1 MSMNF
6 VPARVGD
13 SIQEI
18 DTPALILDL
27 DAFERNMRKMA
38 DFADAAGVRLRP
50 HAKTHRSAAIAL
62 RQIEMGAVGQ
72 CCQKVGEA
80 EALVR
85 GGVRDVLVS
94 NQVLDVGKL
103 RRLAALAKSATVAL
117 CFDAIEQVDAAS
129 QAAQEFGVEMGAL
142 VEIDM
147 GMWRCGVPAGEAAAA
162 LAVHIDAAPG
172 LKFQGLQAYEGKAQ
186 HVQEYAD
193 RAKAIDIAA
202 AAVRLSVAAI
212 ERHGL
217 ACPVIGGGGT
227 GTYMF
232 EGQSRLWNEL
242 QCGSYIFMDGEYAGI
257 SGSDGAPYAEFE
269 QSLFV
274 LSTVMSVAGSG
285 RVILDA
291 GLKSY
296 TLEKGLPTI
305 HGRKDARLVAASD
318 EHGTV
323 ALAPGAVIPLGTKL
337 KLAPSHCDPT
347 VNLHDAYVCVR
358 NGRVEALWPVS
369 ARGASS

>member
-1 MSMNF
+1 MNF

-13 SIQEI
+13 SIKEI

-27 DAFERNMRKMA
+27 DAFERNMKKMA
-38 DFADAAGVRLRP
+38 QFADRAGVRLRP
-50 HAKTHRSAAIAL
+50 HAKTHRSATIAL

-94 NQVLDVGKL
+94 NQVLDIGKL

-117 CFDAIEQVDAAS
+117 CFDAVEQVDAAS
-129 QAAQEFGVEMGAL
+129 QAAQEFGVELGAL

-147 GMWRCGVPAGEAAAA
+147 GMWRCGVAPGEAAAA
-162 LAVHIDAAPG
+162 LAKHIDAAPG
-172 LKFQGLQAYEGKAQ
+172 LKFLGLQAYEGKAQ

-193 RAKAIDIAA
+193 RAKAIEDAA
-202 AAVRLSVAAI
+202 AAVRLSVAAV
-212 ERHGL
+212 ERLGL
-217 ACPVIGGGGT
+217 KCHTIAGGGT

-232 EGQSRLWNEL
+232 EGLSQLWTEL
-242 QCGSYIFMDGEYAGI
+242 QCGSYIFMDGEYSGI
-257 SGSDGAPYAEFE
+257 TGSDGAPYDEFE

-285 RVILDA
+285 RAILDA

-296 TLEKGLPTI
+296 SLEKGFPKI
-305 HGRKDARLVAASD
+305 HGRMDARLVAASD
-318 EHGTV
+318 EHGTL
-323 ALAPGAVIPLGTKL
+323 ALAPGVVMPLGTKV

-347 VNLHDAYVCVR
+347 VNLHDSYICVR
-358 NGRVEALWPVS
+358 NGHVEALWPVS

>member
-1 MSMNF
+1 MNF

-13 SIQEI
+13 AIAEI

-27 DAFERNMRKMA
+27 DAFERNMKKMA
-38 DFADAAGVRLRP
+38 RFADTAGVRLRP
-50 HAKTHRSAAIAL
+50 HAKTHRCAPIAL

-94 NQVLDVGKL
+94 NQVLDIGKL
-103 RRLAALAKSATVAL
+103 RRLAALAKNATVAL
-117 CFDAIEQVDAAS
+117 CFDAVEQVDAAS
-129 QAAQEFGVEMGAL
+129 QAAQEFGVKLGAL

-147 GMWRCGVPAGEAAAA
+147 GMWRCGVAPGEAAAT
-162 LAVHIDAAPG
+162 LAKHIAASPG
-172 LKFQGLQAYEGKAQ
+172 LNFLGLQAYEGKAQ
-186 HVQEYAD
+186 HVQAYED
-193 RAKAIDIAA
+193 RAKAIDEAA
-202 AAVRLSVAAI
+202 AAVRLSVEAI
-212 ERHGL
+212 ERQGL
-217 ACPVIGGGGT
+217 TCSVIAGGGT

-232 EGQSRLWNEL
+232 EGMSRLWTEL
-242 QCGSYIFMDGEYAGI
+242 QCGSYIFMDGEYSAI
-257 SGSDGAPYAEFE
+257 TGSDGEPYDEFE
-269 QSLFV
+269 QSLFI
-274 LSTVMSVAGSG
+274 LSTVMSVAGPG

-296 TLEKGLPTI
+296 TLEKGLPLI

-323 ALAPGAVIPLGTKL
+323 LLAPGAVIPLGTKV

-347 VNLHDAYVCVR
+347 VNLHDAYICIR
-358 NGRVEALWPVS
+358 DGHVEAVWPVS

>member
-1 MSMNF
+1 MNF

-13 SIQEI
+13 AVDQI
-18 DTPALILDL
+18 DTPALMLDL
-27 DAFERNMRKMA
+27 DAFERNMKKMA
-38 DFADAAGVRLRP
+38 AFADRAGVRLRP
-50 HAKTHRSAAIAL
+50 HAKTHRCAPIAI

-94 NQVLDVGKL
+94 NQVLDIGKL
-103 RRLAALAKSATVAL
+103 RRLAALAKTATVGL
-117 CFDAIEQVDAAS
+117 CFDAVEQVDAAS
-129 QAAQEFGVEMGAL
+129 QAAQEFGVTLGAL

-147 GMWRCGVPAGEAAAA
+147 GMWRCGVAPGEAAAV
-162 LAVHIDAAPG
+162 LARHIDASPG
-172 LKFQGLQAYEGKAQ
+172 LDFLGLQAYEGKAQ

-193 RAKAIDIAA
+193 RAAAIETAA

-212 ERHGL
+212 ERSGL
-217 ACPVIGGGGT
+217 ACKVIAGGGT
-227 GTYMF
+227 GTFMF
-232 EGQSRLWNEL
+232 EGLSGLWTEL
-242 QCGSYIFMDGEYAGI
+242 QCGSYIFMDGEYAAIAGR
-257 SGSDGAPYAEFE
+257 DGAPYDEFE

-274 LSTVMSVAGSG
+274 LSTVMSTAGPG
-285 RVILDA
+285 RAILDA

-296 TLEKGLPTI
+296 SLEKGFPTL

-323 ALAPGAVIPLGTKL
+323 ALAPGAILTLGTKV

-347 VNLHDAYVCVR
+347 VNLHDSYVCVR
-358 NGRVEALWPVS
+358 NGKVEALWPVS